1 MYVSTYLLGLVV
13 IVVWLLE
20 DFKPSKWPVF
30 YKMKPKQRSFTSLDF
45 REIANEK
52 HIGNGLCSD
61 PVVSA
66 TDRRRKKDHLGWN
79 FKASLADCVSQ
90 N

>member
-1 MYVSTYLLGLVV
+1 M
-13 IVVWLLE
+13 
-20 DFKPSKWPVF
+20 KSK
-30 YKMKPKQRSFTSLDF
+30 RSFTSLDF

-52 HIGNGLCSD
+52 HVVNGLCSD

-66 TDRRRKKDHLGWN
+66 TDRRWKKDHLGWK
-79 FKASLADCVSQ
+79 FKASLADYLSQ